1 MSMNPQ
7 QLPAPGNIQDLKA
20 LVQQFELFLP
30 EEKRTVIQSIIADLE
45 VNGGIR
51 DEAHGQQLLAQ
62 LLRQTLGLSG
72 MQS

>member
-7 QLPAPGNIQDLKA
+7 QPPAPGNIQDLKA

-45 VNGGIR
+45 ANGGIR

-62 LLRQTLGLSG
+62 LLQTLGLSG

>member
-7 QLPAPGNIQDLKA
+7 QPPVPGNIQDLKA

-45 VNGGIR
+45 ANGGIR
-51 DEAHGQQLLAQ
+51 DEAHGQQLLSQ
-62 LLRQTLGLSG
+62 LL
-72 MQS
+72 